1 MIFIFWLPT
10 FPTSVTAV
18 GPDFLRGQQ
27 LWTKGGG
34 RGNITS
40 FPVQCCWPWNTPKL
54 MTYETNTFSQETSCV
69 IWWLE
74 KNVYSST
81 SFLIGRMIWSF
92 WVADKLAQAACCKPE
107 GLRGRNRGST
117 EDQGGPGGNG
127 RWSKRLGSPK
137 MSETIAKPWRNRGF
151 LQPNDRV
158 WCLTSASMSAR

>member
-74 KNVYSST
+74 KKCLLFNILSYWEDDLV
-81 SFLIGRMIWSF
+81 FLSGR
-92 WVADKLAQAACCKPE
+92 QA
-107 GLRGRNRGST
+107 
-117 EDQGGPGGNG
+117 GPGCVLQTRRSSRPKPWQHWRPGWTW
-127 RWSKRLGSPK
+127 RKRSMVEAIGIPK
-137 MSETIAKPWRNRGF
+137 DERNHSETMAKPRFFAAEW
-151 LQPNDRV
+151 
-158 WCLTSASMSAR
+158 